1 MPAFID
7 AIDAAIDLSHML
19 AFLKD
24 FCSRI
29 LYGLYGDT
37 GSYRNQVIFEGVD
50 NGIQDLGILL
60 PQAEKEQ
67 GATLLSHDLIKSRTG
82 MATANLFSFMLW

>member
-1 MPAFID
+1 MSDFFD
-7 AIDAAIDLSHML
+7 TFLSYLPTPILL
-19 AFLKD
+19 ATQKVLAGKP
-24 FCSRI
+24 
-29 LYGLYGDT
+29 
-37 GSYRNQVIFEGVD
+37 GVD

-82 MATANLFSFMLW
+82 MADLT